1 MRAGTFGPVRRS
13 VLQGFAAVVA
23 LFAIA
28 GPATA
33 QEDEIARGL
42 LVAERDLLRDSRTL
56 PRDAF
61 PGRTAGR
68 GGRWLTTS
76 AASWTSGFRAG
87 SMWAIAELS
96 GDPRWRVRA
105 ARAQRGLAGQAANTS
120 THDVGFILHTPYARA
135 FRLTRRPAYRWVLLR
150 GAASLATRFDP
161 KVGATRSWGQAG
173 DPTFRVIVDNL
184 MNLELLL
191 WGARHGGPR
200 AWREMAVRHGLT
212 ALRDHVRPDGSTF
225 HVVEYDPGTG
235 AVVARRTRQGFA
247 DGSTWSRGQAWA
259 IHGFTTLYRETRDPR
274 FLVAARRTADHW
286 LSRLPRGGVPPWDF
300 DAPMPAPS
308 GLSAGAIAASGLA
321 QLARL
326 DPQRSR
332 GERYATAAVR
342 TVNALSRPLFMDTR
356 QRSAS
361 TLLHGTSDGARGR
374 LRPRPGLRRLL
385 LPRGD
390 SAGGALL
397 ALTQARLRPT
407 SSA

>member
-161 KVGATRSWGQAG
+161 KVGATRSWGQEG

-225 HVVEYDPGTG
+225 HVVEYDADTG

-308 GLSAGAIAASGLA
+308 DSSAGAIAASGLA

-326 DPQRSR
+326 EPQQRR

-342 TVNALSRPLFMDTR
+342 TVNRLSRPPFLDTR
-356 QRSAS
+356 GRSAS

-374 LRPRPGLRRLL
+374 FDHGLVYGDYYYLEAILRVERISR
-385 LPRGD
+385 
-390 SAGGALL
+390 
-397 ALTQARLRPT
+397 
-407 SSA
+407 

>member
-1 MRAGTFGPVRRS
+1 MPAGTFACVRRS
-13 VLQGFAAVVA
+13 VLQGCATVVA
-23 LFAIA
+23 LLAIA
-28 GPATA
+28 GPAAA
-33 QEDEIARGL
+33 QGDPIARGL
-42 LVAERDLLRDSRTL
+42 LLAERDLLRDARAL
-56 PRDAF
+56 PQGAF

-68 GGRWLTTS
+68 GGRWLATS

-87 SMWAIAELS
+87 SMWAMAELS
-96 GDPRWRVRA
+96 GDPRWRARA
-105 ARAQRGLAGQAANTS
+105 ARAQSGLAGQAANTS

-135 FRLTRRPAYRWVLLR
+135 FRLTRRPAYRRVLLR
-150 GAASLATRFDP
+150 GAASLATRFDSR
-161 KVGATRSWGQAG
+161 VGATRSWGQAG

-225 HVVEYDPGTG
+225 HVVEYDPDTG
-235 AVVARRTRQGFA
+235 AVVAKRTRQGFA

-274 FLVAARRTADHW
+274 FLDGARRTADHW

-308 GLSAGAIAASGLA
+308 DSSAGAIAAAGLA

-326 DPQRSR
+326 EPQQRR

-342 TVNALSRPLFMDTR
+342 TVSRLSRPRFLDTR
-356 QRSAS
+356 GRSSS

-374 LRPRPGLRRLL
+374 FDHGLVYGDYYYLEAILRVERFSR
-385 LPRGD
+385 
-390 SAGGALL
+390 
-397 ALTQARLRPT
+397 
-407 SSA
+407 